1 MKVDDMV
8 FGFNDV
14 RFEDLV
20 SQTAIQTNEDKL
32 KYQNMGYMV
41 NLTESEFM
49 SMFDLDPKMVCTYL
63 HATPAVSI
71 STRMDHTD
79 E

>member
-41 NLTESEFM
+41 NLTESDFM
-49 SMFDLDPKMVCTYL
+49 SMFDLDPKMVWYI
-63 HATPAVSI
+63 PACDSGCLYFNEDGPY
-71 STRMDHTD
+71 R
-79 E
+79 

>member
-41 NLTESEFM
+41 NLTESEFN
-49 SMFDLDPKMVCTYL
+49 SLDPFR
-63 HATPAVSI
+63 APEPSNE
-71 STRMDHTD
+71 SW
-79 E
+79 

>member
-41 NLTESEFM
+41 NLTE
-49 SMFDLDPKMVCTYL
+49 
-63 HATPAVSI
+63 
-71 STRMDHTD
+71 
-79 E
+79 

>member
-49 SMFDLDPKMVCTYL
+49 SMFDLDPKMVWIRFL
-63 HATPAVSI
+63 VPDAPSRPARS
-71 STRMDHTD
+71 SH
-79 E
+79 